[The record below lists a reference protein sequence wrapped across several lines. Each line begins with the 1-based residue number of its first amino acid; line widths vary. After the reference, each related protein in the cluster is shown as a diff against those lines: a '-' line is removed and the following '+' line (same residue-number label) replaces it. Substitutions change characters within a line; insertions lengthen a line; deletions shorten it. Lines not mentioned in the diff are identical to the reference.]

1 MMFDPVKNPRHY
13 AGDGEISC
21 MDAMVSMSH
30 DSATV
35 LDATTIYWWL
45 SAFKYLWRWPWKNKD
60 QDIDKC
66 IRCLEYMRES
76 YRKNEKRKLKKM
88 VKKYKKMVEKYKK
101 KYPKV
106 EDFGFHSGLNGFITR
121 EER

>member
-1 MMFDPVKNPRHY
+1 MTFDPVKNPRHY
-13 AGDGEISC
+13 SGDGKISC

-66 IRCLEYMRES
+66 IRCLEYMRKS
-76 YRKNEKRKLKKM
+76 YRKNEKRKI
-88 VKKYKKMVEKYKK
+88 KKMVEEFRKASLSDVCPQFDQYHDKK
-101 KYPKV
+101 
-106 EDFGFHSGLNGFITR
+106 GM
-121 EER
+121 